1 MPSSSSSS
9 PSSCPPCQEN
19 CNQQGG
25 ESGGEGDH
33 QNSVNPSN
41 GTPNQDNGDD
51 GGGDGGG
58 GSGGGGVT
66 PRTMP
71 QSGMPDFPQ
80 TKNNNLAPSPAYGAG
95 GGSSAGIAYSTQP
108 GSRRPHFNV
117 PFVNRLTYDRSP
129 NVGSPFGANL
139 LSFDLASI
147 SFDGTGTIITYRRGA
162 NSVEYFQQVPGSQLY
177 KGIFYS
183 RSYIIVDGG
192 TTGSILYEPD
202 GRRKFFDSGGRLYK
216 FTDPYFVDI
225 TVAGSYQPVVAEV
238 HYTSGGDLEK
248 VTMQRGA
255 DTLEYSYHYTGAMV
269 DSVALKMTGRW
280 VRRTR
285 YTYDSSDRLLT
296 YAVDE
301 STTPTGTDGGWA
313 EIDTTFYTYHST
325 SDYSNGLLKHVV
337 MPNAYKQMKAVNSSW
352 PEGASDTEL
361 DLYADK
367 KYVSY
372 DSAYRVA
379 SLATKG
385 GRYTYSYQYT
395 FSSFSPGSDF
405 NIWTSMTVVTQPDGS
420 GRILYFN
427 QASQLMLRQVADN
440 ATTPTKTWNQLYQ
453 KFEDGTGLRVL
464 SAGADAIDSVNDTA
478 GGIVTLKTTAGLI
491 HTYTFD
497 SNRNLTSEG
506 IRNGTNQ
513 TTPTKLYDRAYTS
526 QTAAGGTIYLLSS
539 ETIYP
544 TESSSPIIPTSWAY
558 TFHDAANGSTTVPT
572 FQIKTVTVTLPSVPT
587 TENGTN
593 TQHAVVSEYDQLGFL
608 IKETSTRG
616 IVTTYEYDKVR
627 GGLTKIVED
636 VGTGTL
642 LNLITDF
649 EIDDLGR
656 ESIPS
661 RSTKTARS
669 KIRAKCHCRRRRS
682 HSLTTWMAISP
693 MTGSGSTLGSEK
705 RGSRACKTK
714 TMAAVRRSSTTN

>member
-1 MPSSSSSS
+1 
-9 PSSCPPCQEN
+9 
-19 CNQQGG
+19 
-25 ESGGEGDH
+25 
-33 QNSVNPSN
+33 
-41 GTPNQDNGDD
+41 
-51 GGGDGGG
+51 
-58 GSGGGGVT
+58 
-66 PRTMP
+66 
-71 QSGMPDFPQ
+71 
-80 TKNNNLAPSPAYGAG
+80 
-95 GGSSAGIAYSTQP
+95 
-108 GSRRPHFNV
+108 
-117 PFVNRLTYDRSP
+117 
-129 NVGSPFGANL
+129 
-139 LSFDLASI
+139 
-147 SFDGTGTIITYRRGA
+147 
-162 NSVEYFQQVPGSQLY
+162 
-177 KGIFYS
+177 
-183 RSYIIVDGG
+183 
-192 TTGSILYEPD
+192 
-202 GRRKFFDSGGRLYK
+202 
-216 FTDPYFVDI
+216 
-225 TVAGSYQPVVAEV
+225 
-238 HYTSGGDLEK
+238 
-248 VTMQRGA
+248 
-255 DTLEYSYHYTGAMV
+255 
-269 DSVALKMTGRW
+269 

-693 MTGSGSTLGSEK
+693 MTGSGSTLGTAK
-705 RGSRACKTK
+705 TGSRAWNTK

>member
-693 MTGSGSTLGSEK
+693 MTGSGSTLGTAK
-705 RGSRACKTK
+705 TGSRAWNTK

>member
-1 MPSSSSSS
+1 
-9 PSSCPPCQEN
+9 
-19 CNQQGG
+19 
-25 ESGGEGDH
+25 
-33 QNSVNPSN
+33 
-41 GTPNQDNGDD
+41 
-51 GGGDGGG
+51 
-58 GSGGGGVT
+58 
-66 PRTMP
+66 MP
-71 QSGMPDFPQ
+71 QSGIPDFPQ
-80 TKNNNLAPSPAYGAG
+80 TKNHNLAPSPAYGAG

-117 PFVNRLTYDRSP
+117 PFANRLTYDRSP
-129 NVGSPFGANL
+129 NAGSPFGASW

-192 TTGSILYEPD
+192 TTSSILYEPD

-693 MTGSGSTLGSEK
+693 MTGSGSTLGTAK
-705 RGSRACKTK
+705 TGSRAWNTK

>member
-1 MPSSSSSS
+1 
-9 PSSCPPCQEN
+9 
-19 CNQQGG
+19 
-25 ESGGEGDH
+25 
-33 QNSVNPSN
+33 VNPSN

-693 MTGSGSTLGSEK
+693 MTGSGSTLGTAK
-705 RGSRACKTK
+705 TGSRAWNTK